1 MLDSLMTSEY
11 EEEVLKLIDNRDYY
25 TRSDLQGV
33 VAALVSKIMERG
45 YKLIN
50 HQEKMKGKV

>member
-1 MLDSLMTSEY
+1 MLDTLLTSEY

-25 TRSDLQGV
+25 TRSDLQGA

-45 YKLIN
+45 YRIIK
-50 HQEKMKGKV
+50 HQERTNEGI

>member
-11 EEEVLKLIDNRDYY
+11 EEEVLNLIDNRDYY

-33 VAALVSKIMERG
+33 VTALVSKIMERG